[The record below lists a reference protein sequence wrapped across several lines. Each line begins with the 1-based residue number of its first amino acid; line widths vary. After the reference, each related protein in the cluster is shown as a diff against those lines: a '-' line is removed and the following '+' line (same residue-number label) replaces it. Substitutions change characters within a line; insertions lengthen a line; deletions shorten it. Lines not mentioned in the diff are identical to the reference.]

1 MPIVFITGA
10 GTGVGKTYIGSLL
23 VRQLRHARRD
33 VIAFKPVASGMVP
46 AEDPAFAE
54 TDTAQLLAAQG
65 IAVDAESIAACTPWR
80 FTRPLSPDMAAKAE
94 GRPLQFTAIAE
105 WADTV
110 VRPAA
115 HRALVVVE
123 GVGGVMS
130 PLAADALNIDLI
142 AVLRCPAI
150 VVSGTY
156 LGAINHALTA
166 IAALRA
172 RDIPIQALV
181 LSETAG
187 STVDFAATL
196 DTLSRFASGTRIA
209 AVRLGAE
216 AREGGAPTLAAALGL
231 PLQAAPSSSYR
242 TN

>member
-1 MPIVFITGA
+1 MPVVFITGA
-10 GTGVGKTYIGSLL
+10 GTGIGKTYIASLL
-23 VRQLRHARRD
+23 VRGLRRSRHD
-33 VIAFKPVASGMVP
+33 VVAFKPVASGMVP
-46 AEDPAFAE
+46 MEDPAFAE

-65 IAVDAESIAACTPWR
+65 IAADAKSIAACTPWS

-94 GRPLQFTAIAE
+94 GRPLQFEAITE
-105 WADTV
+105 WADAV

-115 HRALVVVE
+115 RRALVVIE

-130 PLAADALNIDLI
+130 PLATDALNIDLI
-142 AVLRCPAI
+142 AALGCPAI
-150 VVSGTY
+150 VVGGTY

-172 RDIPIQALV
+172 RDILVQALV

-196 DTLSRFASGTRIA
+196 ETLSRFAPDTRIA
-209 AVRLGAE
+209 AVRYGAE
-216 AREGGAPTLAAALGL
+216 TCEGRAPTLASALGL
-231 PLQAAPSSSYR
+231 PL
-242 TN
+242 